1 MKTAMFCVD
10 GFTFR
15 RINDYYR
22 DEHLRRGRLQP
33 QGLKTWVRHEIA
45 RHLGWT
51 VSKDQLSLDCHFY
64 HPYEDPRV
72 RPASAQN
79 VVGSLR
85 FEETLQ
91 TAGFVLH
98 YTAEDSVRRLRPNMD
113 LCDDAL
119 LAAVY
124 GQVDVLVLLSTQGQ
138 YATLPARLRD
148 LGVPTLLIGWE
159 GTCSTRAGDKVPW
172 RTDRLLRRNAT
183 AYTGLEMTVGSAQ
196 RTDDPLVEQL
206 FVPRGASR
214 QASLALAC

>member
-15 RINDYYR
+15 RINDFYR
-22 DEHLRRGRLQP
+22 DEHPRQGRLQP
-33 QGLKTWVRHEIA
+33 QGLKAWVRHEIA
-45 RHLGWT
+45 RHLAWPA
-51 VSKDQLSLDCHFY
+51 SKDQLSLDCHFY

-72 RPASAQN
+72 RSASAPN

-91 TAGFVLH
+91 AAGFTLH
-98 YTAEDSVRRLRPNMD
+98 YTAEESVRRLRPNMD
-113 LCDDAL
+113 LGEDVL

-124 GQVDVLVLLSTQGQ
+124 GHVDLLVLLSTQGQ
-138 YATLPARLRD
+138 YATVPVRLRD
-148 LGVPTLLIGWE
+148 LGVSTLLIGWE

-183 AYTGLEMTVGSAQ
+183 AYTGFEMVVGSAK
-196 RTDDPLVEQL
+196 RTDDPMVEQL

-214 QASLALAC
+214 QVSLALAC

>member
-1 MKTAMFCVD
+1 MKTVMFCVD

-22 DEHLRRGRLQP
+22 DEHPRQGRLQP
-33 QGLKTWVRHEIA
+33 HGLKAWVRREIA
-45 RHLGWT
+45 RHLGWA
-51 VSKDQLSLDCHFY
+51 VSTDQLSLDCHFY

-91 TAGFVLH
+91 TAGFALH
-98 YTAEDSVRRLRPNMD
+98 YTAEESVRRLRPNMD
-113 LCDDAL
+113 LPDDVL

-124 GQVDVLVLLSTQGQ
+124 AQVDALVLMSTQGQ
-138 YATLPARLRD
+138 YADLPVRLRD

-159 GTCSTRAGDKVPW
+159 GTCSTRAGDSVPW

-183 AYTGLEMTVGSAQ
+183 AYTGLETGVGIAK

-214 QASLALAC
+214 QVRLALAC